1 MKILIR
7 STTLDG
13 EPIPGS
19 GETIQAAD
27 CLEVVEL
34 MRGQTP
40 FTASRA
46 PRDYMT
52 EVLSGIEGGPT
63 RPLPEDAAAAAAEF
77 LTRLARH
84 GLIEFLP
91 DDKAS
96 DPWPERDLEAL
107 ETGRLSG
114 RINMLDH
121 PEVTRLTAEMGYPEV
136 TRLTAEM
143 GYPEVAEWLAGHRRE
158 YSTFVLE
165 GTRPLGKNFGGKED
179 PAPCA
184 DK

>member
-19 GETIQAAD
+19 GETLHASD
-27 CLEVVEL
+27 CFEVVEL

-63 RPLPEDAAAAAAEF
+63 QPLPEDAAAAAAEF

-91 DDKAS
+91 DEKAS
-96 DPWPERDLEAL
+96 DPWPERFLEAL
-107 ETGRLSG
+107 ETVRLSG
-114 RINMLDH
+114 RTNMLDH
-121 PEVTRLTAEMGYPEV
+121 PEM

-143 GYPEVAEWLAGHRRE
+143 GYPEVAEWLVDHRRE
-158 YSTFVLE
+158 YAAFVLE
-165 GTRPLGKNFGGKED
+165 GTRPLGKNFGGKGD

>member
-40 FTASRA
+40 FTAGRA

-63 RPLPEDAAAAAAEF
+63 QPLPEEDAAAAAEF

-91 DDKAS
+91 AIPGRNAS
-96 DPWPERDLEAL
+96 SKPWRRCGSPGAP
-107 ETGRLSG
+107 TCST
-114 RINMLDH
+114 
-121 PEVTRLTAEMGYPEV
+121 TR
-136 TRLTAEM
+136 R
-143 GYPEVAEWLAGHRRE
+143 
-158 YSTFVLE
+158 
-165 GTRPLGKNFGGKED
+165 
-179 PAPCA
+179 
-184 DK
+184 

>member
-19 GETIQAAD
+19 GETLQAAD

-63 RPLPEDAAAAAAEF
+63 QPLPEDAAAAAAAGMAAS
-77 LTRLARH
+77 LAR
-84 GLIEFLP
+84 GL
-91 DDKAS
+91 
-96 DPWPERDLEAL
+96 
-107 ETGRLSG
+107 TG
-114 RINMLDH
+114 
-121 PEVTRLTAEMGYPEV
+121 TA
-136 TRLTAEM
+136 
-143 GYPEVAEWLAGHRRE
+143 
-158 YSTFVLE
+158 
-165 GTRPLGKNFGGKED
+165 
-179 PAPCA
+179 
-184 DK
+184 

>member
-1 MKILIR
+1 
-7 STTLDG
+7 
-13 EPIPGS
+13 
-19 GETIQAAD
+19 
-27 CLEVVEL
+27 

-63 RPLPEDAAAAAAEF
+63 QPLPEDAAAAAAEF
-77 LTRLARH
+77 MTRLARH

-91 DDKAS
+91 DDTAS
-96 DPWPERDLEAL
+96 DPWPERFLEAL
-107 ETGRLSG
+107 GTVRLSG
-114 RINMLDH
+114 RTNMLDH
-121 PEVTRLTAEMGYPEV
+121 PEVTL
-136 TRLTAEM
+136 LIAEM
-143 GYPEVAEWLAGHRRE
+143 GYPEVAEWLADHRRE
-158 YSTFVLE
+158 YAAFVLE
-165 GTRPLGKNFGGKED
+165 GTRPLSKNFGGKGD

>member
-7 STTLDG
+7 SITLDG

-19 GETIQAAD
+19 GETLQADD

-63 RPLPEDAAAAAAEF
+63 QPLPEDAAAAAAEF

-96 DPWPERDLEAL
+96 DPWPERFLEAL
-107 ETGRLSG
+107 ETVRLSG
-114 RINMLDH
+114 RTNMLDH
-121 PEVTRLTAEMGYPEV
+121 PEV
-136 TRLTAEM
+136 
-143 GYPEVAEWLAGHRRE
+143 AEWLADHRRE
-158 YSTFVLE
+158 YAAFVLE

>member
-19 GETIQAAD
+19 GVTLQAAD
-27 CLEVVEL
+27 CLDAVEQ

-40 FTASRA
+40 FTANRA
-46 PRDYMT
+46 PRQYMT
-52 EVLSGIEGGPT
+52 EVLAGIGGQPSQ
-63 RPLPEDAAAAAAEF
+63 PLPEDTAAAAAEF

-91 DDKAS
+91 ENKAS
-96 DPWPERDLEAL
+96 DPWPERFIEAL
-107 ETGRLSG
+107 ETVRLSG
-114 RINMLDH
+114 LTNMLDH

-136 TRLTAEM
+136 
-143 GYPEVAEWLAGHRRE
+143 AEWLTDHRRE
-158 YSTFVLE
+158 YAAFVLDV
-165 GTRPLGKNFGGKED
+165 TRPLGKNFSSKED
-179 PAPCA
+179 PDICA

>member
-7 STTLDG
+7 STRLSG

-27 CLEVVEL
+27 CLGVVEL

-63 RPLPEDAAAAAAEF
+63 QPLPEDTAAAAAEF

-96 DPWPERDLEAL
+96 DPWPERFLEAL
-107 ETGRLSG
+107 ETVRLSG
-114 RINMLDH
+114 RTNMLDH

-136 TRLTAEM
+136 A
-143 GYPEVAEWLAGHRRE
+143 AWLADHRRE
-158 YSTFVLE
+158 YAAFVLE
-165 GTRPLGKNFGGKED
+165 GTRPLLGKNFGGKED

>member
-19 GETIQAAD
+19 GETLQAAD
-27 CLEVVEL
+27 CLEVIEL

-46 PRDYMT
+46 PREYMT
-52 EVLSGIEGGPT
+52 EVLSGI
-63 RPLPEDAAAAAAEF
+63 
-77 LTRLARH
+77 
-84 GLIEFLP
+84 
-91 DDKAS
+91 
-96 DPWPERDLEAL
+96 
-107 ETGRLSG
+107 
-114 RINMLDH
+114 
-121 PEVTRLTAEMGYPEV
+121 
-136 TRLTAEM
+136 
-143 GYPEVAEWLAGHRRE
+143 
-158 YSTFVLE
+158 E

>member
-19 GETIQAAD
+19 GETLQAAD

-63 RPLPEDAAAAAAEF
+63 QPLPEDAAAAAAEF
-77 LTRLARH
+77 PTHLARRRT
-84 GLIEFLP
+84 
-91 DDKAS
+91 AS
-96 DPWPERDLEAL
+96 SSSCP
-107 ETGRLSG
+107 T
-114 RINMLDH
+114 
-121 PEVTRLTAEMGYPEV
+121 
-136 TRLTAEM
+136 
-143 GYPEVAEWLAGHRRE
+143 
-158 YSTFVLE
+158 
-165 GTRPLGKNFGGKED
+165 TRPAIPGRNASSKPWRRCGSPG
-179 PAPCA
+179 APTCSTTRR
-184 DK
+184 

>member
-19 GETIQAAD
+19 GETLQAAD

-63 RPLPEDAAAAAAEF
+63 QPLPEDAAAAAAEF

-96 DPWPERDLEAL
+96 DP
-107 ETGRLSG
+107 GRNASSKPWRRCG
-114 RINMLDH
+114 S
-121 PEVTRLTAEMGYPEV
+121 PGAPTCSTTR
-136 TRLTAEM
+136 R
-143 GYPEVAEWLAGHRRE
+143 
-158 YSTFVLE
+158 
-165 GTRPLGKNFGGKED
+165 
-179 PAPCA
+179 
-184 DK
+184 

>member
-1 MKILIR
+1 MKFEKLTHFARGFVYAYNGIRAAVQEERNFRFHLCAALYAFVAAYWAQLPAVETALIALCVAAVLALENA
-7 STTLDG
+7 SGGQMAVLTVPTLDG

-63 RPLPEDAAAAAAEF
+63 QPLPEDAAAAAAEF

-91 DDKAS
+91 D
-96 DPWPERDLEAL
+96 EI
-107 ETGRLSG
+107 GRA
-114 RINMLDH
+114 H
-121 PEVTRLTAEMGYPEV
+121 V
-136 TRLTAEM
+136 
-143 GYPEVAEWLAGHRRE
+143 
-158 YSTFVLE
+158 
-165 GTRPLGKNFGGKED
+165 
-179 PAPCA
+179 
-184 DK
+184 

>member
-19 GETIQAAD
+19 GESLQAAD
-27 CLEVVEL
+27 CLEVIEL

-40 FTASRA
+40 FTASRP

-52 EVLSGIEGGPT
+52 EVLSGIEGGPIQ
-63 RPLPEDAAAAAAEF
+63 PLPDDAAAAAAEF

-91 DDKAS
+91 DDKTS
-96 DPWPERDLEAL
+96 DPWPERFLEAL
-107 ETGRLSG
+107 ETVPAHRMGRLWKFKK
-114 RINMLDH
+114 D
-121 PEVTRLTAEMGYPEV
+121 EVD
-136 TRLTAEM
+136 
-143 GYPEVAEWLAGHRRE
+143 EWVKAG
-158 YSTFVLE
+158 
-165 GTRPLGKNFGGKED
+165 G
-179 PAPCA
+179 AA
-184 DK
+184 DKS

>member
-40 FTASRA
+40 FTANRA

-63 RPLPEDAAAAAAEF
+63 QPLPEDAAAAAAEF

-84 GLIEFLP
+84 GLIEFCP
-91 DDKAS
+91 
-96 DPWPERDLEAL
+96 
-107 ETGRLSG
+107 T
-114 RINMLDH
+114 
-121 PEVTRLTAEMGYPEV
+121 
-136 TRLTAEM
+136 
-143 GYPEVAEWLAGHRRE
+143 
-158 YSTFVLE
+158 
-165 GTRPLGKNFGGKED
+165 TRPAIPGRNASSKPWRRCGSPG
-179 PAPCA
+179 APTCSTTRR
-184 DK
+184 

>member
-7 STTLDG
+7 STKLDG

-19 GETIQAAD
+19 GETLQAAD

-52 EVLSGIEGGPT
+52 EVLSGIEGGPPQ
-63 RPLPEDAAAAAAEF
+63 PLPEEAVAAAA
-77 LTRLARH
+77 
-84 GLIEFLP
+84 EFLP

-96 DPWPERDLEAL
+96 DPWPERFLEAL
-107 ETGRLSG
+107 ETVRLSG
-114 RINMLDH
+114 RTNMLDH
-121 PEVTRLTAEMGYPEV
+121 PEVTRLTV
-136 TRLTAEM
+136 EM
-143 GYPEVAEWLAGHRRE
+143 GYPEVAEWLADHRRE
-158 YSTFVLE
+158 YAAFVLE
-165 GTRPLGKNFGGKED
+165 GRRPLGKNFGGKEET
-179 PAPCA
+179 APCA

>member
-19 GETIQAAD
+19 GETLQASD
-27 CLEVVEL
+27 CLEAVEL

-63 RPLPEDAAAAAAEF
+63 QPLPEDAAAAAAESAASVGRQYLRYLLSMTLGGSVNY
-77 LTRLARH
+77 LTYATVIVWWIWPAAPAVGVALGSCAGLVFNFIAAKYFIFRH
-84 GLIEFLP
+84 P
-91 DDKAS
+91 A
-96 DPWPERDLEAL
+96 
-107 ETGRLSG
+107 
-114 RINMLDH
+114 
-121 PEVTRLTAEMGYPEV
+121 
-136 TRLTAEM
+136 
-143 GYPEVAEWLAGHRRE
+143 
-158 YSTFVLE
+158 
-165 GTRPLGKNFGGKED
+165 KN
-179 PAPCA
+179 PATHS
-184 DK
+184 

>member
-63 RPLPEDAAAAAAEF
+63 QPLPEDAAAAAAEF
-77 LTRLARH
+77 LTRLASS
-84 GLIEFLP
+84 
-91 DDKAS
+91 K
-96 DPWPERDLEAL
+96 PWRRCGSPGAP
-107 ETGRLSG
+107 TCS
-114 RINMLDH
+114 I
-121 PEVTRLTAEMGYPEV
+121 TR
-136 TRLTAEM
+136 R
-143 GYPEVAEWLAGHRRE
+143 
-158 YSTFVLE
+158 
-165 GTRPLGKNFGGKED
+165 
-179 PAPCA
+179 
-184 DK
+184 